1 MRKRNAC
8 LLCAAVLVCLLAG
21 CTYAVVSG
29 GMTQADTYL
38 LYFRAED
45 LDSAAGGDALRT
57 ESVHLPGLSEMEPQ
71 QAAQTLMEALL
82 AGPRDEA
89 LRSTIPAGTALVS
102 LTLEGQRAVVD
113 MTSGYGALSGVGLA
127 MADYA
132 VALTLTQLPEIS
144 TVSVTVRGR
153 ELGYRGSQVFSPDD
167 VLLSTT
173 EDVVDTVTA
182 TLYLLDETGA
192 LRSYETLLELYE
204 GDTQVQAVAAAVEEG
219 AKDAGLFSPMP
230 EGFAVRSVWLDQ
242 PVCYVNLSSA
252 VLRDLEDLEA
262 VPLALQALARSLC
275 SLDTVKEVQ
284 FLVDGEYA
292 DRYASAPVREPYV
305 YTK

>member
-8 LLCAAVLVCLLAG
+8 LLCAAALVCLLAG

-29 GMTQADTYL
+29 AGTQADTYL

-45 LDSAAGGDALRT
+45 LDSAAGGDALQT

-71 QAAQTLMEALL
+71 QAAEALMEALL
-82 AGPRDEA
+82 AGPRDEE
-89 LRSTIPAGTALVS
+89 LRSAIPAGIALVS

-153 ELGYRGSQVFSPDD
+153 ELGYRGSQIFSPDD

-182 TLYLLDETGA
+182 TLYLLDESGA
-192 LRSYETLLELYE
+192 LTPYETLLELYE
-204 GDTQVQAVAAAVEEG
+204 GDTQVQVVAAAVEEG
-219 AKDAGLFSPMP
+219 ARDDGLSSPMP
-230 EGFAVRSVWLDQ
+230 EGFVVRSVWLDQ

-252 VLRDLEDLEA
+252 VLRDLEDTEA
-262 VPLALQALARSLC
+262 VPQALQALARSLC
-275 SLDTVKEVQ
+275 SLDTVEEVQ

-305 YTK
+305 YTQ

>member
-1 MRKRNAC
+1 MRRRNAC

-21 CTYAVVSG
+21 CTYAMVSG
-29 GMTQADTYL
+29 GMAQADTYL

-82 AGPRDEA
+82 AGPQDET
-89 LRSTIPAGTALVS
+89 LRSTIPAGTTLVS

-144 TVSVTVRGR
+144 TVSVTVRGII
-153 ELGYRGSQVFSPDD
+153 D
-167 VLLSTT
+167 
-173 EDVVDTVTA
+173 
-182 TLYLLDETGA
+182 
-192 LRSYETLLELYE
+192 SYEQNISCILL
-204 GDTQVQAVAAAVEEG
+204 
-219 AKDAGLFSPMP
+219 
-230 EGFAVRSVWLDQ
+230 
-242 PVCYVNLSSA
+242 
-252 VLRDLEDLEA
+252 
-262 VPLALQALARSLC
+262 
-275 SLDTVKEVQ
+275 
-284 FLVDGEYA
+284 
-292 DRYASAPVREPYV
+292 
-305 YTK
+305 